1 MTMNPTV
8 IEAHARYLI
17 EDRVNTTRRTP
28 SSTDRRRHRFPRL
41 SWL

>member
-1 MTMNPTV
+1 MNHTV

-17 EDRVNTTRRTP
+17 EDRVSTTRRTP
-28 SSTDRRRHRFPRL
+28 SAASRRRHRFPRL